1 MNLIPSLFGKK
12 KQPEPSPDAPVRPE
26 GEPSDDVAMVDRK
39 FEQARQAKQT
49 KLRTWATCLAFYV
62 GEHYRNWS
70 KEERRMVQ
78 PTLRPWV
85 IRLADNQIPTLV
97 ETVAAKLIKAR
108 QMPRAL
114 PATGEQNDIAAAR
127 AGTMALRHWWFSDG
141 MALKEVEA
149 NIIRLLFGCAFYHD
163 FWDPAKV
170 AKMAVPQPDGTTA
183 SIEAAVGDVSCEVL
197 SPFDVFPDPQ
207 ESWDACNWVIIA
219 RRKPLAW
226 FKDAY
231 EDGGKVVGD
240 SDTGSTYDALL
251 PEMVTSTTNQLGAQ
265 DRDKSATL
273 KIYYEKR
280 SKQHPDGR
288 CLHLAGKVLL
298 WNGPLPMPHGEIP
311 LSQFA
316 YRYVPKTLW
325 PQGMVEGVCDHQ
337 KYLNAAM
344 NSLLHILR
352 FWAFPKWLV
361 PREARVEETA
371 ITTKPNEVV
380 YYDGLSGAE
389 KPSVITPPNIPGWVE
404 GMPGLMRG
412 SMESVTGVHQV
423 SRASAPSGV
432 RSGVALQILQEQD
445 DSRIRVA
452 SELGKAGLENLS
464 QHALETM
471 AEFYGEE
478 RMVRTVG
485 EGLQAESLALIGAD
499 LNGLDAYVDI
509 TEGVVDTKA
518 AKQQTLYDLIST
530 GIFGADFS
538 PQMRG
543 AILDAM
549 DVPWLKEKIDAADQA
564 MMQAAEGQ
572 PDPQQAA
579 MDAQMQMQQQAHEQ
593 KMQEGQLKQAGLAAK
608 VEQTRE
614 LGQIKLQQSQ
624 QQMMLDQQKA
634 QQQLALAERQ
644 GEQQLAIS
652 QATAQQQFTQQAI
665 QARQQTAMQQDRHK
679 ATLAMAAQQAKQR
692 AAMTK
697 AQPAAAK

>member
-1 MNLIPSLFGKK
+1 MNPLAGLFGKK
-12 KQPEPSPDAPVRPE
+12 KQSEPQPDPSARQDEPV
-26 GEPSDDVAMVDRK
+26 DDVAMVERK
-39 FEQARQAKQT
+39 FEQARSAKQV

-70 KEERRMVQ
+70 REERRMVQ

-141 MALKEVEA
+141 MALKEVTA
-149 NIIRLLFGCAFYHD
+149 NIIRLLFGCAFFHD
-163 FWDPAKV
+163 FWDPSREARL
-170 AKMAVPQPDGTTA
+170 AVPQMDGSTA
-183 SIEAAVGDVSCEVL
+183 SVEAAVGDVSCEVL
-197 SPFDVFPDPQ
+197 TPFDVFPDPQ
-207 ESWDACNWVIIA
+207 ESWDDIRWVIIA
-219 RRKPLAW
+219 RRKPLTW
-226 FKDAY
+226 FRDAY
-231 EDGGKVVGD
+231 EDGDKVVGD
-240 SDTGSTYDALL
+240 GSAGSTYDALL
-251 PEMVTSTTNQLGAQ
+251 PEMVTATGNQSALA
-265 DRDKSATL
+265 DKDQAATL
-273 KIYYEKR
+273 HIYYEVK
-280 SKQHPDGR
+280 SKQHPEGR
-288 CLHLAGKVLL
+288 CLHVAGKQKL
-298 WNGPLPMPHGEIP
+298 WDGPLPMPHGEIP

-380 YYDGLSGAE
+380 YWDGLSGAE
-389 KPSVITPPNIPGWVE
+389 KPSVITPPNIPGWVQE
-404 GMPGLMRG
+404 MPNLLRG
-412 SMESVTGVHQV
+412 SMEQSTGVHQV
-423 SRASAPSGV
+423 SRAQAPSGV

-471 AEFYGEE
+471 AEFYDEE
-478 RMVRTVG
+478 RLVRTVG
-485 EGLQAESLALIGAD
+485 EALQAESLALKGAD
-499 LNGLDAYVDI
+499 LKGLDAYVDI

-518 AKQQTLYDLIST
+518 AKQQMVFDLLAT
-530 GIFGADFS
+530 GMLNAEFPA
-538 PQMRG
+538 PMRS

-549 DVPWLKEKIDAADQA
+549 DVPWLKEKLDAADQQMA
-564 MMQAAEGQ
+564 QQSQGQ
-572 PDPQQAA
+572 PDPQQ
-579 MDAQMQMQQQAHEQ
+579 QMMEQQTQMAQQQHEQ
-593 KMQEGQLKQAGLAAK
+593 KMQEGQLKQAALVAK
-608 VEQTRE
+608 VEQTKQ
-614 LGQIKLQQSQ
+614 LGDIKLQQAQ
-624 QQMMLDQQKA
+624 AQMALDQQKA
-634 QQQLALAERQ
+634 QQDLQ
-644 GEQQLAIS
+644 IS

-665 QARQQTAMQQDRHK
+665 QARQDAALQQDRHR
-679 ATLAMAAQQAKQR
+679 ATMAMAAQQAKAR
-692 AAMTK
+692 AAQASK
-697 AQPAAAK
+697 PKLQGAGA